1 MLSVANVM
9 HGHFLIAAG
18 LVALV
23 AVIMLAWRVVRSRRG
38 GRRPRRGANSSSDN
52 SR

>member
-1 MLSVANVM
+1 MPSVANVM

-23 AVIMLAWRVVRSRRG
+23 TVIVLAWRVVRRRRSRQ
-38 GRRPRRGANSSSDN
+38 RGADGAGDN